1 MKQVYLVGTQY
12 GIIDIET
19 SRYRYMDE
27 PYVRGTQVEQVFY
40 VKCANKPSYSCV
52 VRMKPMTL
60 FSMPEQG
67 ETEQQGNIDINS
79 VDVGVKD
86 MVMVNQ
92 ISELSNWT
100 RNDLDGVMGDA
111 NIIETVVP
119 MPEPDLDDIPDD
131 DDDNDDTYVNDKYVA
146 PVNTLGQGEEDELFT

>member
-1 MKQVYLVGTQY
+1 
-12 GIIDIET
+12 
-19 SRYRYMDE
+19 
-27 PYVRGTQVEQVFY
+27 
-40 VKCANKPSYSCV
+40 
-52 VRMKPMTL
+52 MKPMTL